1 MNTSFTEH
9 PDLNN
14 DLVNKKEEN
23 EFPFMKNVLTEEKK
37 KKINR
42 DAQTFLSF
50 YLFFLHPECTRIF
63 LFGKEFFTEIAIA
76 NTKPPSS
83 IGVIVT

>member
-9 PDLNN
+9 PDFNN

-37 KKINR
+37 K
-42 DAQTFLSF
+42 
-50 YLFFLHPECTRIF
+50 
-63 LFGKEFFTEIAIA
+63 
-76 NTKPPSS
+76 
-83 IGVIVT
+83 

>member
-23 EFPFMKNVLTEEKK
+23 ELSQTRNVLTEEKK
-37 KKINR
+37 K
-42 DAQTFLSF
+42 
-50 YLFFLHPECTRIF
+50 
-63 LFGKEFFTEIAIA
+63 
-76 NTKPPSS
+76 
-83 IGVIVT
+83 